1 MKLLDLILGLRAMF
15 LERTR
20 LTNPI
25 CLLLRSDI
33 MNIKDILEMLDLFY
47 ANKHMHDRIKEFKR
61 KHHIPY
67 DAKPF
72 IL

>member
-1 MKLLDLILGLRAMF
+1 
-15 LERTR
+15 
-20 LTNPI
+20 
-25 CLLLRSDI
+25 

-47 ANKHMHDRIKEFKR
+47 TNKHMHDRIKEFRR